1 MEHET
6 AFVFPGQGSQ
16 FAGMG
21 KDVAEAFP
29 AARRVFDDIDAALG
43 FPISQLCFEGPD
55 DQLKLTENTQPAI
68 LAVSSAIHAVLEER
82 GATRR
87 DVVAGHSL
95 GEYSAIVSVGG
106 LTPAEAAKI
115 VRMRGRFMQEA
126 VPVGTGGMAAL
137 IGPTVEEAR
146 AICEEAA
153 EGEVLSVAN
162 INAPGQIVIA
172 GTKSAI
178 DRAIVVAKAHGV
190 RRALPLPVSAP
201 FHCELMKPAEERLR
215 PLLED
220 ADFKDLWMSLVSN
233 VDASPIGTAT
243 AVRNALVRQVASP
256 VRWVESVQKMVAM
269 GVKRFVEIGPGNV
282 LTGLIKRI
290 DPSVELVNIFD
301 VPSIEKFLG

>member
-1 MEHET
+1 LQSCIIRDTLQHNT

-21 KDVAEAFP
+21 RDVAEKYP
-29 AARRVFDDIDAALG
+29 AARRVFDDVDAALG
-43 FPISQLCFEGPD
+43 FPLSTLCFEGPD

-68 LAVSSAIHAVLEER
+68 LAVSSAIHAVLEEL

-87 DVVAGHSL
+87 DLVAGHSL

-106 LTPAEAAKI
+106 LTAGEAAKI

-137 IGPTVEEAR
+137 IGPTVDEAR

-153 EGEVLSVAN
+153 QGEIVSVAN
-162 INAPGQIVIA
+162 MNAPGQVVIA
-172 GTKSAI
+172 GTKSAVE
-178 DRAIVVAKAHGV
+178 RAIAVAKQRGV

-201 FHCELMKPAEERLR
+201 FHCDLMKPAEERLK
-215 PLLED
+215 PVLDE
-220 ADFKDLWMSLVSN
+220 ANIKDLWLALISN

-256 VRWVESVQKMVAM
+256 VRWVESVQRMIAM
-269 GVKRFVEIGPGNV
+269 GVRTFV
-282 LTGLIKRI
+282 
-290 DPSVELVNIFD
+290 
-301 VPSIEKFLG
+301 